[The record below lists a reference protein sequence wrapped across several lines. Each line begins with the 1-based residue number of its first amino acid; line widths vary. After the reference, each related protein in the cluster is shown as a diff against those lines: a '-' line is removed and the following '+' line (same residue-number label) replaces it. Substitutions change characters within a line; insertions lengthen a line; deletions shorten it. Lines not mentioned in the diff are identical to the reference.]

1 MDKKR
6 VAVPLVCHGHSRPVV
21 DLFYSPVTPD
31 GFFLISA
38 SKDSSP
44 MLRNGETGDWV
55 GTFEG
60 HKGAVWSCCL
70 DTNALRAASGSADF
84 TAKIWDAISGDEL
97 HSFEHKH
104 IVRACAFSED
114 TNFLLTGGVE
124 KILRIYDLNR
134 PDASPREVDKTPG
147 SVRTVAWL
155 HSDQTILSS
164 CTDMGG
170 VRLWDVRTGGVVRSL
185 ETKSPVTS
193 AEVSQDGRYITTADG
208 FTVKFWD
215 ANHFGLVKSYNMPC
229 TVESASLEPKF
240 GYKFIAGGEDMWLRV
255 FDFYTGEEIACNK
268 GHHGPVHCVR
278 FSPGGESYASGS
290 EDGTI
295 RIWQTGPT
303 TLDDVETVSANGST
317 GKVNVTADDVSRKI
331 EGFHI
336 ADEGRTGQK
345 EEVANA

>member
-1 MDKKR
+1 MEKKR

-21 DLFYSPVTPD
+21 DLSYSPVTPD

-38 SKDSSP
+38 SKDSTP

-84 TAKIWDAISGDEL
+84 TALPVVLIL
-97 HSFEHKH
+97 
-104 IVRACAFSED
+104 FSSPILSLGQD

-124 KILRIYDLNR
+124 KVLRIYDLNR
-134 PDASPREVDKTPG
+134 PDAPPREVDKSPG
-147 SVRTVAWL
+147 SIRTVAWL

-164 CTDMGG
+164 CTDLGG
-170 VRLWDVRTGGVVRSL
+170 VRLWDVRTGSIERTL

-208 FTVKFWD
+208 FSVKFWD
-215 ANHFGLVKSYNMPC
+215 ANHFGLVKSYDMPC
-229 TVESASLEPKF
+229 TVESASLEPKY
-240 GYKFIAGGEDMWLRV
+240 GVKFVAGGEDMWLRV
-255 FDFYTGEEIACNK
+255 FDFHTGEEIACNK

-278 FSPGGESYASGS
+278 FSPGGETYASGS

-295 RIWQTGPT
+295 RIWQTGSLTHEDNNEAMT
-303 TLDDVETVSANGST
+303 TNGSI
-317 GKVNVTADDVSRKI
+317 GKVKVNYDHCDQI
-331 EGFHI
+331 EI
-336 ADEGRTGQK
+336 YNISTSELIY
-345 EEVANA
+345 